1 SDERKQPDESAAP
14 TVRFGAADAKTDK
27 IVDKPA
33 DQAPDAKTVAIP
45 KPTEKP
51 GPQPGDDT
59 KTVALPK
66 VSNPS
71 DAATTVLP
79 IQQPGTDR
87 VVSAGAGPTA
97 KPRPT
102 PRPVPGP
109 KNNPG
114 SQGPSIP
121 TPAPPRPAAAP
132 SPADV
137 KPTVPQAPRPVS
149 PRPIAQPT
157 RVPPAAP
164 PQQPAATD
172 GGSGGGSG
180 NKRWLIAAGAAVV
193 VVIAV
198 IVAVFGLKGGKDN
211 SPQAQVRDAVGSY
224 TSALADGSLSKLRDA
239 TCGALHDFYQNIA
252 PDQYAG
258 VHKLAVDQKKI
269 PKIASIDA
277 VQITDQKAT
286 AQASVYTEADPTRA
300 VLRTFDLQHTPDGW
314 KV

>member
-1 SDERKQPDESAAP
+1 M
-14 TVRFGAADAKTDK
+14 T
-27 IVDKPA
+27 
-33 DQAPDAKTVAIP
+33 
-45 KPTEKP
+45 
-51 GPQPGDDT
+51 
-59 KTVALPK
+59 
-66 VSNPS
+66 
-71 DAATTVLP
+71 
-79 IQQPGTDR
+79 
-87 VVSAGAGPTA
+87 
-97 KPRPT
+97 
-102 PRPVPGP
+102 GP

-121 TPAPPRPAAAP
+121 AQAPPRPTAAP

-137 KPTVPQAPRPVS
+137 KPTVPQAPRPVT

-164 PQQPAATD
+164 PQQPTAT
-172 GGSGGGSG
+172 GGG

-211 SPQAQVRDAVGSY
+211 SPQGQVRAAVSGY
-224 TSALADGSLSKLRDA
+224 TDALADGSLSKLRDT

-300 VLRTFDLQHTPDGW
+300 VIRTFDLQHTPEGW
-314 KV
+314 KVCDPPNAAG